1 MSFLARACRQLEVTV
16 ARVAGGGQDREGSR
30 LRYLVAAL
38 ALERWGVGTTA
49 LAREVSRRPE
59 VVSRW
64 ARRGAEL
71 RQTDAA
77 FADGYEALDAALA
90 RESAVLATSGLE
102 V

>member
-1 MSFLARACRQLEVTV
+1 VTV

-38 ALERWGVGTTA
+38 ALERWGVGTTGV
-49 LAREVSRRPE
+49 AREVSRRPE

-71 RQTDAA
+71 RQTDVA
-77 FADGYEALDAALA
+77 FADAYDALDAALA
-90 RESAVLATSGLE
+90 SGVATVATSELE